1 MSKIDELL
9 KNEKVEWKKI
19 GNIKEIKVISPN
31 RKLKKQEY
39 LNEGIYPVIDQGQNY
54 IVGYTNDISAVFN
67 KSSYVIFGDH
77 TESVKYVNFQF
88 AQGADGIKVLQTDE
102 KYLNSRYLFHAIL
115 NFYETTGKYMRHFSL
130 LKKTEIPI
138 PSIETQEKI
147 VKTLDKFTN
156 YVPPLRAPERALR
169 QNGSES
175 ADRPALPAMRLYR
188 TRHRTWAC
196 QERNY

>member
-77 TESVKYVNFQF
+77 TESVKYVNF
-88 AQGADGIKVLQTDE
+88 
-102 KYLNSRYLFHAIL
+102 
-115 NFYETTGKYMRHFSL
+115 
-130 LKKTEIPI
+130 
-138 PSIETQEKI
+138 
-147 VKTLDKFTN
+147 
-156 YVPPLRAPERALR
+156 
-169 QNGSES
+169 
-175 ADRPALPAMRLYR
+175 
-188 TRHRTWAC
+188 
-196 QERNY
+196 